1 MLTLWPE
8 GAKAAP
14 PPLRSPM
21 RPGRCVSPLWEP
33 RRAGRRGGSPQ
44 LSPPKKGRGG
54 GGVTGYR
61 AYPWCHAPPRT
72 PPHAAPRPHTRSVTH
87 QPEPPPRARATRGWR
102 ARREQPL
109 KSARAAAVG
118 SSLRFAARR
127 RRRGTLNARARAGRD
142 APRSS
147 RSVHTA
153 MAGGE
158 GGGGAQ
164 RRTRTAPQIEVISSN
179 LAHTRSTRDDAR
191 SSLGHF
197 GKVSSLYTTLGETG
211 ATPTGAISC
220 GDKCLDLL
228 GPNGWGGR
236 RCTGCRRA
244 HPDDDDTGG
253 LSGRPP
259 LRLGPS
265 YGADDPAKS
274 PRLMVTTAGA
284 GAAPARHTISD
295 SGPTH

>member
-1 MLTLWPE
+1 MRV
-8 GAKAAP
+8 GAADR
-14 PPLRSPM
+14 RSFP
-21 RPGRCVSPLWEP
+21 
-33 RRAGRRGGSPQ
+33 
-44 LSPPKKGRGG
+44 PPKKGRQG

-127 RRRGTLNARARAGRD
+127 RRRETLNARARAGRD

-191 SSLGHF
+191 SSLGRSARCTPRWVRRARRQRARF
-197 GKVSSLYTTLGETG
+197 RAVTNAWTCWGPMGG
-211 ATPTGAISC
+211 AEGGVPAA
-220 GDKCLDLL
+220 
-228 GPNGWGGR
+228 GGR
-236 RCTGCRRA
+236 TPMMMTQVGSAVDHRCDWVPLTG
-244 HPDDDDTGG
+244 PMIQ
-253 LSGRPP
+253 
-259 LRLGPS
+259 PS
-265 YGADDPAKS
+265 HH
-274 PRLMVTTAGA
+274 V
-284 GAAPARHTISD
+284 
-295 SGPTH
+295 